1 MPIGADR
8 VHDVASLQS
17 QIGSKGTIR
26 VMVDHPA
33 QVKALDEY
41 NARSGR
47 SQAWGVF
54 VKVDGGGR

>member
-8 VHDVASLQS
+8 IEDLNDVQEKVEGKAV
-17 QIGSKGTIR
+17 IR

-33 QVKALDEY
+33 QIEALGAF
-41 NARSGR
+41 NKRFGR
-47 SQAWGVF
+47 KERWSAF